1 MTTLQII
8 MVVIMYV
15 LLLTLIGQLV
25 YICVSMVL
33 DDVKNHDYELTPL
46 TVTMFGIM
54 IMSMVVIGLLPIL
67 R

>member
-15 LLLTLIGQLV
+15 LLLTVIGQLV
-25 YICVSMVL
+25 YMCISMVL
-33 DDVKNHDYELTPL
+33 DDIKNHDYELTPL

-54 IMSMVVIGLLPIL
+54 IMSMVVIGVLPIL

>member
-15 LLLTLIGQLV
+15 LLLTVIGQLV
-25 YICVSMVL
+25 YMCIIMVL
-33 DDVKNHDYELTPL
+33 DDVKDHDYELIPL

-54 IMSMVVIGLLPIL
+54 ITTIVVIGLLPIL
-67 R
+67 H

>member
-15 LLLTLIGQLV
+15 LLLTVIGQLV
-25 YICVSMVL
+25 YMCIIIVL
-33 DDVKNHDYELTPL
+33 DDVKDHDYELIPL

-54 IMSMVVIGLLPIL
+54 ITTIVVIGLLPIL
-67 R
+67 H

>member
-15 LLLTLIGQLV
+15 LLLTVIGQLV
-25 YICVSMVL
+25 YMCVSIVL

-46 TVTMFGIM
+46 TVTMFGIT
-54 IMSMVVIGLLPIL
+54 IISMVVIGLLPIL

>member
-1 MTTLQII
+1 MTLQII

-25 YICVSMVL
+25 YICVSIVL
-33 DDVKNHDYELTPL
+33 DDIKNHDYELMPL

-54 IMSMVVIGLLPIL
+54 IMSLVVMGLLPIL
-67 R
+67 H

>member
-25 YICVSMVL
+25 YMCIIMVL
-33 DDVKNHDYELTPL
+33 DDIKNHNYELTPL

-54 IMSMVVIGLLPIL
+54 ITTIVVIGLLPIL
-67 R
+67 H

>member
-25 YICVSMVL
+25 YMCVSMVL
-33 DDVKNHDYELTPL
+33 EDIKNHDYELTPL

-67 R
+67 H

>member
-15 LLLTLIGQLV
+15 LLLTVIGLLV
-25 YICVSMVL
+25 YMCISMVL
-33 DDVKNHDYELTPL
+33 DDIKNHDYELTPL
-46 TVTMFGIM
+46 TVIMFGIM

-67 R
+67 H

>member
-25 YICVSMVL
+25 YMCISMVL
-33 DDVKNHDYELTPL
+33 DDIKNHDYELTPL

-67 R
+67 H

>member
-25 YICVSMVL
+25 YMCISIVL
-33 DDVKNHDYELTPL
+33 DDIKNHDYELTPF
-46 TVTMFGIM
+46 TVIMFGIM
-54 IMSMVVIGLLPIL
+54 IMSIVVMGLLPIL
-67 R
+67 H

>member
-15 LLLTLIGQLV
+15 LLLTVIGQLV
-25 YICVSMVL
+25 YMCIIMVL
-33 DDVKNHDYELTPL
+33 DDVKDHDYELIPL

-67 R
+67 H

>member
-15 LLLTLIGQLV
+15 LLLTVIGQLV
-25 YICVSMVL
+25 YMCVSIVL

-46 TVTMFGIM
+46 TVTIFGIM
-54 IMSMVVIGLLPIL
+54 IMSIVVIGLLPIL
-67 R
+67 H

>member
-15 LLLTLIGQLV
+15 LLLTVIGQLV
-25 YICVSMVL
+25 YMCISMVL
-33 DDVKNHDYELTPL
+33 DDIKNHDCELIAF

>member
-25 YICVSMVL
+25 YMCISIVL
-33 DDVKNHDYELTPL
+33 DDIKNHDYELTAF
-46 TVTMFGIM
+46 TVTTFGIM
-54 IMSMVVIGLLPIL
+54 IMSMVGIGLLPIL

>member
-25 YICVSMVL
+25 YMCVSIVL

-46 TVTMFGIM
+46 TVSIFGIM

>member
-15 LLLTLIGQLV
+15 LLLTVIGQLV
-25 YICVSMVL
+25 YMCISMVL
-33 DDVKNHDYELTPL
+33 DDIKNHDYELTPL
-46 TVTMFGIM
+46 TVIMLGIM

-67 R
+67 H

>member
-15 LLLTLIGQLV
+15 LLLTVIGQLV
-25 YICVSMVL
+25 YMCVSMVL
-33 DDVKNHDYELTPL
+33 DDIKNHDYELTPL
-46 TVTMFGIM
+46 TVIMFGIM

-67 R
+67 H

>member
-25 YICVSMVL
+25 YMCVSIVL
-33 DDVKNHDYELTPL
+33 DDIKNHDYELTPL

-67 R
+67 H

>member
-15 LLLTLIGQLV
+15 LLLTVIGQLV
-25 YICVSMVL
+25 YMCISMVL
-33 DDVKNHDYELTPL
+33 DDIKNHDYELTPL
-46 TVTMFGIM
+46 TVIMFGIM

-67 R
+67 H

>member
-15 LLLTLIGQLV
+15 LLLTVIGQLV
-25 YICVSMVL
+25 YMCVSIVL

-46 TVTMFGIM
+46 TVTIFGIM
-54 IMSMVVIGLLPIL
+54 IMSIVVMGLLPIL
-67 R
+67 H

>member
-15 LLLTLIGQLV
+15 LLLTVIGQLV
-25 YICVSMVL
+25 YMCISMVL
-33 DDVKNHDYELTPL
+33 DDIKNHDYELTPL
-46 TVTMFGIM
+46 TVTMFGI
-54 IMSMVVIGLLPIL
+54 IIISMVVIGLLPIL

>member
-25 YICVSMVL
+25 YICVSIVL

>member
-25 YICVSMVL
+25 YICVSIVL
-33 DDVKNHDYELTPL
+33 DDIKNHDYELTPL
-46 TVTMFGIM
+46 TVTMFGIV

>member
-25 YICVSMVL
+25 YICVSIVL

-46 TVTMFGIM
+46 TVTIFGIM

>member
-15 LLLTLIGQLV
+15 LLLTVIGQLV
-25 YICVSMVL
+25 YMCISMVL
-33 DDVKNHDYELTPL
+33 DDIKNHDYELTVF

-67 R
+67 H

>member
-15 LLLTLIGQLV
+15 LLLTVIGQLV
-25 YICVSMVL
+25 YMCVSMVL
-33 DDVKNHDYELTPL
+33 DDIKNHNYEYTAF

-54 IMSMVVIGLLPIL
+54 IMSLVVMGLLPIL
-67 R
+67 H

>member
-15 LLLTLIGQLV
+15 LLLTVIGQLV
-25 YICVSMVL
+25 YMCISMVL
-33 DDVKNHDYELTPL
+33 DDIKNHDYELTPL

-54 IMSMVVIGLLPIL
+54 IMSIVVMGLLPIL
-67 R
+67 H